1 MSKVIRM
8 RMLVYPS
15 LSKLRI
21 LLQRSYL
28 ESLAKVLTVVA
39 SDDEIWEGWVW
50 FLLCPLRY
58 FLSVLN

>member
-8 RMLVYPS
+8 CMLVYPS
-15 LSKLRI
+15 FSKLRI

-28 ESLAKVLTVVA
+28 ESLAKVLTVVT
-39 SDDEIWEGWVW
+39 SDDEIWEGGAW
-50 FLLCPLRY
+50 FLLCPFHY